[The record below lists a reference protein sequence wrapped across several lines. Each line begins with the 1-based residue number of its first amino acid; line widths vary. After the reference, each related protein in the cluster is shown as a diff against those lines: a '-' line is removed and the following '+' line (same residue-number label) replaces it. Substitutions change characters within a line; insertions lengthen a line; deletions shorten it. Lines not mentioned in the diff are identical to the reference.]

1 MHFRTTSFPVCDNG
15 TSGPRGGQEVSRG
28 CESWLVHSDPEAPP
42 TSRRGWW
49 RSVVTDVRPLQV
61 SAPYRRLFFGNTV
74 AQLGQQMT
82 NVAVAIQVY
91 AITQSSFYVGLVG
104 VFALVP
110 LVALGLYG
118 GAIADAVDR
127 RTLALIASAGLWAVS
142 IALAVQAF
150 LGLESQWVLYGC
162 IAVQSGFYAVNNP
175 ARSAMVPRLLDK
187 ELLPAAAALNM
198 ASFNLGFTFGP
209 VLGALVIQWQG
220 FGAAYAIDVMTF
232 SAAYYALVRMPK
244 MPPMENSPRAG
255 LKSVVDGLRFLK
267 RSPNL
272 RMTFILDLCAMVL
285 AQPRALFPALAYKVY
300 GGGAGVVGVL
310 QAAPAAGAIVAF
322 LFSGW
327 VSKVRLQGLA
337 IVIAVLIY
345 GAAVGGVGLTDVLW
359 IGVAFL
365 AISGMADMVSSA
377 YRNTILQVAAP
388 DHLRGRLQGVF
399 IVVVAGGPRA
409 GDFLAGTVAS
419 SIGERLALV
428 LGGFAC
434 IVGVLTATALSRRFL
449 EYDARHPTP

>member
-1 MHFRTTSFPVCDNG
+1 MQTDQRAG
-15 TSGPRGGQEVSRG
+15 RSRF
-28 CESWLVHSDPEAPP
+28 
-42 TSRRGWW
+42 SRAW
-49 RSVVTDVRPLQV
+49 RAVVTDIRPLQV

-91 AITQSSFYVGLVG
+91 ALTHSSFYVGLVG

-110 LVALGLYG
+110 LVVLGLYG

-127 RTLALIASAGLWAVS
+127 RTLALIASAGLWVVS

-150 LGLESQWVLYGC
+150 AHNTSVWVLFGC

-187 ELLPAAAALNM
+187 ELLPAAGALNM

-209 VLGALVIQWQG
+209 MLGALVIKWHG
-220 FGAAYAIDVMTF
+220 FGAAYAVDVVTF
-232 SAAYYALVRMPK
+232 SAAYYALVRMPR

-255 LKSVVDGLRFLK
+255 LRSVVDGLRFLK
-267 RSPNL
+267 GAPNL
-272 RMTFILDLCAMVL
+272 RMTFVLDLCAMVL

-300 GGGAGVVGVL
+300 GGGAGVVGLL
-310 QAAPAAGAIVAF
+310 QSAPAAGAVVAF

-327 VSKVRLQGLA
+327 VSRVRMQGVAIVLA
-337 IVIAVLIY
+337 ILAY
-345 GAAVGGVGLTDVLW
+345 GAAVGSVGLTSVLW
-359 IGVAFL
+359 AGVVFL
-365 AISGMADMVSSA
+365 ALSGAADMVSAA
-377 YRNTILQVAAP
+377 YRSTILQVAAP
-388 DHLRGRLQGVF
+388 DQLRGRIQGVF

-409 GDFLAGTVAS
+409 GDFVAGTVAS
-419 SIGERLALV
+419 ATGERFALV
-428 LGGFAC
+428 LGGLAC
-434 IVGVLTATALSRRFL
+434 IAGVLLAVAAQRRFL
-449 EYDARHPTP
+449 RYDARHPAP

>member
-1 MHFRTTSFPVCDNG
+1 M
-15 TSGPRGGQEVSRG
+15 
-28 CESWLVHSDPEAPP
+28 
-42 TSRRGWW
+42 RRLARAGDGAGAGKPGHKPAWW

-91 AITQSSFYVGLVG
+91 ALTQSSFYVGLVG

-127 RTLALIASAGLWAVS
+127 RSLALVASAGLWMVS
-142 IALAVQAF
+142 IALMVQAF
-150 LGLESQWVLYGC
+150 AGFGSIWFLYGC
-162 IAVQSGFYAVNNP
+162 IAVQSGFYAINNP
-175 ARSAMVPRLLDK
+175 ARSAMVPRLIAK
-187 ELLPAAAALNM
+187 ELMPAASALNM

-209 VLGALVIQWQG
+209 LLGALVIRWHG
-220 FGAAYAIDVMTF
+220 FGAAYAIDVVTF
-232 SAAYYALVRMPK
+232 SAAYYALVRMPR
-244 MPPMENSPRAG
+244 MPPLENSPRAG

-272 RMTFILDLCAMVL
+272 RMTFVLDLCAMVL

-300 GGGAGVVGVL
+300 GGGAGVVGLL
-310 QAAPAAGAIVAF
+310 QSAPAAGAVVAF

-327 VSKVRLQGLA
+327 VTKVRLQGLA
-337 IVIAVLIY
+337 IVIAVIVY

-359 IGVAFL
+359 VGVAFL

-377 YRNTILQVAAP
+377 YRNTVLQVAAP

-409 GDFLAGTVAS
+409 GDFIAGSVAS
-419 SIGERLALV
+419 STGERLALV
-428 LGGFAC
+428 LGGAAC

-449 EYDARHPTP
+449 EYDAQHPTP

>member
-1 MHFRTTSFPVCDNG
+1 M
-15 TSGPRGGQEVSRG
+15 
-28 CESWLVHSDPEAPP
+28 
-42 TSRRGWW
+42 
-49 RSVVTDVRPLQV
+49 VTDIRPVQV

-82 NVAVAIQVY
+82 NVAVAVQVY
-91 AITQSSFYVGLVG
+91 ALTQSSFYVGLVG

-118 GAIADAVDR
+118 GAVSDAVDR
-127 RTLALIASAGLWAVS
+127 RTVALVASAGLWVVS

-150 LGLESQWVLYGC
+150 LGNGSVWVLYAC
-162 IAVQSGFYAVNNP
+162 IAVQSAFYAVNNP

-209 VLGALVIQWQG
+209 MIGALAIKWQG
-220 FGAAYAIDVMTF
+220 FGAAYTIDVLTF
-232 SAAYYALVRMPK
+232 SAAYYALVRMPR
-244 MPPMENSPRAG
+244 MPPLANVPRPG
-255 LKSVVDGLRFLK
+255 LRAVVDGLSFLR

-272 RMTFILDLCAMVL
+272 RMTFVADLCAMVL

-300 GGGAGVVGVL
+300 AGGAGVVGVL
-310 QAAPAAGAIVAF
+310 QAAPAAGAVIAF
-322 LFSGW
+322 LLSGW

-337 IVIAVLIY
+337 IVIAVVAY

-359 IGVAFL
+359 IGVVFL
-365 AISGMADMVSSA
+365 AFSGAADMVSAA
-377 YRNTILQVAAP
+377 YRSTILQVAAP
-388 DHLRGRLQGVF
+388 DQMRGRLQGVF

-409 GDFLAGTVAS
+409 GDFLAGSVAS
-419 SIGERLALV
+419 AVGERLALV
-428 LGGFAC
+428 LGGLAC
-434 IVGVLTATALSRRFL
+434 IVGVLTAAALQRGFVR
-449 EYDARHPTP
+449 YDAHHPTP